1 MIRSRD
7 SGRRLTRWL
16 TCLTGICVSAT
27 VFLQPAS
34 RAQSSGVAAIN
45 VEVASI
51 KRNKDAEAE
60 RSAAGPGAAIG
71 PTRLQVLPG
80 GRIIGRGISGME
92 LIREGYGYIR
102 RAASDITGP
111 GWLDDERYDVTIQLN
126 RTEFGPALPWGLIPQ
141 EAADGVKL
149 FLADRFKLQVR
160 SEQKERTIYEL
171 RMARDDR
178 RPGPGLTRADGT
190 CVGIYAPP
198 GPKPRCPF
206 VLGGGQGFQ
215 SGNMTMTELAV
226 ILAGFPAV
234 DTTVV
239 DRTDLPGAFNVA
251 MTRFIGG
258 RLGSVADTATD
269 DRPDIFT
276 AMKQMLGLKLEKGK
290 GLVDVIVVERASRP
304 SED

>member
-1 MIRSRD
+1 MARTRD
-7 SGRRLTRWL
+7 SRRRPADWL
-16 TCLTGICVSAT
+16 ACLTGLVLLAGWW
-27 VFLQPAS
+27 LQPATL
-34 RAQSSGVAAIN
+34 AQGPAIDAIR
-45 VEVASI
+45 VDVASV
-51 KRNKDAEAE
+51 KRNKDAEAA
-60 RSAAGPGAAIG
+60 RVAAGPGAAIG
-71 PTRLQVLPG
+71 PARLQVLPG
-80 GRIIGRGISGME
+80 GRLVGNGISTME

-111 GWLDDERYDVTIQLN
+111 GWLNDERYDVTIQLN
-126 RTEFGPALPWGLIPQ
+126 RTEFGPALPWGLLPQ
-141 EAADGVKL
+141 EASDGVKM

-160 SEQKERTIYEL
+160 TEQKDRAIYEL

-178 RPGPGLTRADGT
+178 RLGPGLTPADGT

-198 GPKPRCPF
+198 GPQRRCPF

-239 DRTDLPGAFNVA
+239 DRTELPGAFNVS

-258 RLGSVADTATD
+258 RLGSVDATATD
-269 DRPDIFT
+269 DRPDMFT
-276 AMKQMLGLKLEKGK
+276 ALKQMLGLKLDKAR
-290 GLVDVIVVERASRP
+290 GLVDVIVVERVNRP
-304 SED
+304 SEN